1 MIRPKRAKTL
11 IQKVETFVWWWAIP
25 PPPSPP
31 TIQTSVKFRD
41 FGELHLRSFS
51 KNHFEI
57 WQIYFSAVL
66 TGFSL
71 TVPCKKL
78 KNRGRI
84 YLKEVT
90 YINRTFL
97 LKFLQMNTVFVQ
109 LLTHLNR
116 ILEVHHY
123 IAHLVILKCKAF
135 LTHVLVYYQLYYL
148 FLNATIR
155 DKSS

>member
-1 MIRPKRAKTL
+1 MVGGK
-11 IQKVETFVWWWAIP
+11 FP
-25 PPPSPP
+25 PPPP
-31 TIQTSVKFRD
+31 TIQTSRKLSD

-51 KNHFEI
+51 TNHFEI

-90 YINRTFL
+90 YINCTFL
-97 LKFLQMNTVFVQ
+97 LKFFQINTVFVQ
-109 LLTHLNR
+109 LLTYLTSV
-116 ILEVHHY
+116 LEVHHH
-123 IAHLVILKCKAF
+123 IAHLVLLTCKAF
-135 LTHVLVYYQLYYL
+135 LTHVYQYIISCII
-148 FLNATIR
+148 FFFF
-155 DKSS
+155 